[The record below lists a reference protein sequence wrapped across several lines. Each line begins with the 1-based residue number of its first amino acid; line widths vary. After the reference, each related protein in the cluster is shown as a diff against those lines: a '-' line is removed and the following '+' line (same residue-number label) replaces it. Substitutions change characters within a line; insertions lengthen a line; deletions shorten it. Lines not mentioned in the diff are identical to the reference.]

1 MKIDPNALVSI
12 ISNLGFP
19 IVVCIAL
26 FWLVI
31 KLNES
36 FNTTIDKLRNTI
48 DENTKLIDDVLD
60 HLKDVQKGGE

>member
-1 MKIDPNALVSI
+1 MDSQTIMQL

-31 KLNES
+31 KVNDNYNVTIEKLRE
-36 FNTTIDKLRNTI
+36 TIDKNS
-48 DENTKLIDDVLD
+48 KLIDDVLD
-60 HLKDVQKGGE
+60 ELKRKE